1 MQTFFH
7 LKISKERKH
16 SMQTKDLLELI
27 LVELEDLKAINTIPL
42 DVRQLTSVTDYMI
55 ITTGNSARHVR
66 AIAQNLVHMLK
77 EQHVPPVGVESDTE
91 NEWILVDVG
100 DIVVHIMQPPTR
112 DFYNLEKLWSTIP
125 KRLATA

>member
-1 MQTFFH
+1 
-7 LKISKERKH
+7 
-16 SMQTKDLLELI
+16 MQTKDLLELI
-27 LVELEDLKAINTIPL
+27 LVELEDLKAINTVPL

-66 AIAQNLVHMLK
+66 AIAQKLVHMLK
-77 EQHVPPVGVESDTE
+77 EQHIPPIGVESDTE

-112 DFYNLEKLWSTIP
+112 DFYNLEKLWSTVP